1 MGQKRMPGLR
11 LVGGIWH
18 IQKRVR
24 GFGTLR
30 ESTQASS
37 LEEAQRYLVR
47 RLEEIR
53 QQTVYGVRPK
63 RYFADAAAKFI
74 QEDATKGKADN
85 AAWLEQAVAHVGTL
99 PLSNVHDETLKP
111 FVSWCKAR
119 GNKNKSINNKL
130 GVVRRVLNLAAR
142 KWRDPVTG
150 LTWLETPPL
159 LTMLSASDAREP
171 YPISWKEQAHLFP
184 LLPAHL
190 QPMALFMVHTGVRD
204 EECCALQWGQEQEVE
219 DLGASV
225 FVLTETK
232 NGDARVVLLNAVAR
246 RVIEAQR
253 GKHAKWVFPFRKDRI
268 ETMNNTGW
276 QTARKKAAAKYPEV
290 FGRPAP
296 EGFRTLH
303 VHDLR
308 HTFGRRLRSA
318 GVVNETRQDLLGHR
332 NGNITTHYSAAELLE
347 LYRAVEKI
355 ESGASAPLLQSVQK
369 TCSGQKERGP
379 AIHANPLIVNG
390 APGRI

>member
-1 MGQKRMPGLR
+1 M
-11 LVGGIWH
+11 
-18 IQKRVR
+18 
-24 GFGTLR
+24 
-30 ESTQASS
+30 
-37 LEEAQRYLVR
+37 
-47 RLEEIR
+47 
-53 QQTVYGVRPK
+53 RPT

-74 QEDATKGKADN
+74 GEDATKGKDDN
-85 AAWLEQAVAHVGTL
+85 AAWLEQAVAHVGKL

-111 FVSWCKAR
+111 FVAWCRSR
-119 GNKNKSINNKL
+119 GNKGKTINNKL

-142 KWRDPVTG
+142 RWRDPITG
-150 LTWLETPPL
+150 LTWLDSAPL
-159 LTMLSASDAREP
+159 LTMQSGSDSRQP

-190 QPMALFMVHTGVRD
+190 QPMALFIVHTGVRD
-204 EECCALQWGQEQEVE
+204 EECCSLRWEQEQEVE
-219 DLGASV
+219 ELGVSV

-232 NGDARVVLLNAVAR
+232 NEQARVVVLNAVAR

-253 GKHAKWVFPFRKDRI
+253 GKHAKWVFPFRGKRI
-268 ETMNNTGW
+268 EMMNNTGW
-276 QTARKKAAAKYPEV
+276 QTARKTAAVKYPDV
-290 FGRPAP
+290 FNRTAP
-296 EGFRTLH
+296 DGFRTLH

-318 GVVNETRQDLLGHR
+318 GVTNETRQDLLGHK

-379 AIHANPLIVNG
+379 AINANPLIVNG